1 MGRSRESKCIKQ
13 KDINHWCSVIG
24 VTSEELSNMS
34 DEDFEHKLVST
45 YDKISNQSR
54 ESCSQW
60 CDEFV
65 NNFGCST
72 DVSKNAKDD
81 EIWTILQKAAEDI
94 AKGTSGCN
102 RTPNRSN
109 QLLDEIRAILAKGG
123 VEEATQTNESS
134 ITLNPQE
141 VCENPEAEKSDN
153 TEAAEPEECD
163 KAEAPEPAH
172 ELAWKATHQ
181 AIITLLESLQED
193 QKLFEKCEENYK
205 NHLSRKRSR
214 SQPGGRAKRK
224 RKCGNDNER
233 KSKSTDRSRHLAEL
247 IERDACAIMRDLHRV
262 LRTAAILEK
271 CSQ

>member
-1 MGRSRESKCIKQ
+1 MGRFNESKCVTQ

-45 YDKISNQSR
+45 YDKIKNQSR

-65 NNFGCST
+65 NNFECST
-72 DVSKNAKDD
+72 DAPKRSKDD

-102 RTPNRSN
+102 RTPNISN
-109 QLLDEIRAILAKGG
+109 QLLEEIRAILAKGG
-123 VEEATQTNESS
+123 VEEATQTSDS
-134 ITLNPQE
+134 AITLNPQE
-141 VCENPEAEKSDN
+141 VCESIEVGESDN
-153 TEAAEPEECD
+153 TEAREPEKSD
-163 KAEAPEPAH
+163 KAEAPEPSH

-181 AIITLLESLQED
+181 AIISLLESLQED
-193 QKLFEKCEENYK
+193 QKLFDKCEANYE

-214 SQPGGRAKRK
+214 SQQVGRAKRK
-224 RKCGNDNER
+224 RKSGDDTEK
-233 KSKSTDRSRHLAEL
+233 KSRSTDRSRQLTDL
-247 IERDACAIMRDLHRV
+247 IEREACTIMRDLNRV
-262 LRTAAILEK
+262 LRTAEILEK
-271 CSQ
+271 RSQ